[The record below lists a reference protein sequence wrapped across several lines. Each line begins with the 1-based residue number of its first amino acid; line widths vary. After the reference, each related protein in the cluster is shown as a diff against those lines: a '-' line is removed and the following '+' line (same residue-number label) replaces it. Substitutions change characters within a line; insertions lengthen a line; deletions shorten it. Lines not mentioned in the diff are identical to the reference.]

1 MKKNKEKPNYGKV
14 SSSMIATFGDRRNKI
29 VLEQSS
35 VASVIEEYQW
45 LLKVVSEI
53 EKHFVDIHLH
63 LKNLEREKSQI
74 SVGVCSIQS
83 HEEDEGFLVLNGFK
97 SLISLMNENV
107 EDFFVKKELL
117 PEEST
122 TVIVYSG
129 DSVAKSLIQHQ

>member
-14 SSSMIATFGDRRNKI
+14 SSSMRATFGDRRNKI

-35 VASVIEEYQW
+35 VA
-45 LLKVVSEI
+45 
-53 EKHFVDIHLH
+53 
-63 LKNLEREKSQI
+63 R
-74 SVGVCSIQS
+74 
-83 HEEDEGFLVLNGFK
+83 FLVLNGFK